1 MRIVVF
7 FFIILIAGFYI
18 GGQISQVKNIYV
30 IYYSSWAVG
39 LIFANSLIGLFLYTF
54 RHSVLNTSGQPG
66 LKGKMGRRGEEGE
79 SEFCNFCLPK
89 TELEKMN
96 EYPTQPVVG

>member
-39 LIFANSLIGLFLYTF
+39 LIFANTLIGFFSL
-54 RHSVLNTSGQPG
+54 
-66 LKGKMGRRGEEGE
+66 
-79 SEFCNFCLPK
+79 
-89 TELEKMN
+89 
-96 EYPTQPVVG
+96 